1 MVWVMVALM
10 LGGFVYAVAVIAEYR
25 AFLGE
30 MQPRIE
36 RARGRAEDF
45 DEKAEKEAAIRDQ
58 IRARLEPEKKMVE
71 ELKAGNNETKRK
83 LQEAKQ
89 HEEELE
95 MQMYKQ
101 QFKQSKKNA

>member
-1 MVWVMVALM
+1 MM
-10 LGGFVYAVAVIAEYR
+10 LGGFVYAIAVIAEYR

-30 MQPRIE
+30 IQPRIE

-45 DEKAEKEAAIRDQ
+45 EKKAEKEVAFRDQ

-71 ELKAGNNETKRK
+71 DLKAGNREMKRK

-89 HEEELE
+89 QEEELE

-101 QFKQSKKNA
+101 EFKQSRKKA